1 MIVCYLKVGISSPA
15 LFILTKAIFKGSCFI
30 IGADWPWILL
40 KSISSA
46 PKFHILH
53 PN

>member
-1 MIVCYLKVGISSPA
+1 MIACNLKVGISSSA
-15 LFILTKAIFKGSCFI
+15 LFILTKAIFKGSCFM
-30 IGADWPWILL
+30 GADWPLILL
-40 KSISSA
+40 KSIFSA